1 MNAIDFI
8 LGPIFF
14 AILYMWAKSYSSRFN
29 DSFLQKHFVNG
40 LLIKLIGSTGASIV
54 YWYVFGN
61 GDSIYYFKRSLIV
74 KRAFFENFSAW
85 SQLMFRS
92 FENFDSEAYSY
103 GNMVKA
109 SDESTFLLVKILS
122 IVELVCFDSY
132 LCASYIFAALSFFG
146 VWKVFLFLNTLY
158 PDHKQK
164 IAIAVLYVPSVA
176 FWGSGIFKDNVTFGF
191 LCLLIPSL
199 YNLLM
204 HRKNIVANSLY
215 SVVSIYVIGVIKSY
229 ILMAFLPSFGVWLF
243 LEYRK
248 KISNSLLRIV
258 STPLFLGISVVAGLL
273 VLQTLG
279 KTFSK
284 FSVENFEDKAA
295 GMQRWHTRRVEIKGE
310 GSAYSLGTI
319 DFSLAGMAK
328 TAPLA
333 IFVAIYRPF
342 VWEARNAVMML
353 SALESLFFL
362 IYTLRLLPYFFSKPF
377 RAFGILMDNPVLV
390 FCIIFSLI
398 FAFSVGFTSYNFGAL
413 SRYRIPLLPFYMVFV
428 LILLDK
434 LSATK
439 QVLNKQIA

>member
-1 MNAIDFI
+1 
-8 LGPIFF
+8 
-14 AILYMWAKSYSSRFN
+14 MWAKSYSSRFN

-122 IVELVCFDSY
+122 IVELICFDSY
-132 LCASYIFAALSFFG
+132 LCGSYIFALLSFYG
-146 VWKVFLFLNTLY
+146 VWKVFLFFIELY
-158 PDHKQK
+158 PQQK
-164 IAIAVLYVPSVA
+164 DKLAIAFLYIPSVA
-176 FWGSGIFKDNVTFGF
+176 FWGSGIFKDNITYGF
-191 LCLLIPSL
+191 LCLLIVSL
-199 YNLLM
+199 YNLLIY
-204 HRKNIVANSLY
+204 RRSIITNLAYIIA
-215 SVVSIYVIGVIKSY
+215 SVYAIGIIKSY

-248 KISNSLLRIV
+248 KISNTMLRTV
-258 STPLFLGISVVAGLL
+258 STPLFLAISVIAGLF

-295 GMQRWHTRRVEIKGE
+295 GMQRWHTKRVEIKGE
-310 GSAYSLGTI
+310 GSSYSLGTI
-319 DFSLAGMAK
+319 DFSAAGMAK

-333 IFVAIYRPF
+333 IFVAIFRPF
-342 VWEARNAVMML
+342 LWEARNAVMLL

-362 IYTLRLLPYFFSKPF
+362 IFTLRLFPYFFSKPI
-377 RAFGILMDNPVLV
+377 RAFGTLIDNPPLV

-413 SRYRIPLLPFYMVFV
+413 SRYRIPLLPFYLIFV
-428 LILLDK
+428 SILIEK
-434 LSATK
+434 LGSTK
-439 QVLNKQIA
+439 QVLNK